1 LIGAFYKLFIY
12 EQGIKMSLW
21 DLLHDD
27 LKDKIIDMRDEIN
40 NYDTMFKKLT
50 NDFLRNYIQTHFKSK
65 GKRLTNLSKAKKE
78 HLLQLFTEY
87 NIPKVPFETVVR
99 PIEDKIDSKCK
110 FEVGTYT
117 YTYAFRWDELL
128 TTNYHLKI
136 NIHKITQFYVFLDV
150 SSQFKNECN
159 KNKLWIDKL
168 TLTESIKFGIFY
180 IRASDLVLIT

>member
-1 LIGAFYKLFIY
+1 
-12 EQGIKMSLW
+12 MSLW

-27 LKDKIIDMRDEIN
+27 LQDKIIDMRDEMN
-40 NYDTMFKKLT
+40 SYDTMFNKLT

-78 HLLQLFTEY
+78 HLQRLFTEY

-110 FEVGTYT
+110 FEVGAYT
-117 YTYAFRWDELL
+117 YTYSYRWDELL

-150 SSQFKNECN
+150 SSQFGKELK

-168 TLTESIKFGIFY
+168 TLTESIKFGIFNV
-180 IRASDLVLIT
+180 RASDLN